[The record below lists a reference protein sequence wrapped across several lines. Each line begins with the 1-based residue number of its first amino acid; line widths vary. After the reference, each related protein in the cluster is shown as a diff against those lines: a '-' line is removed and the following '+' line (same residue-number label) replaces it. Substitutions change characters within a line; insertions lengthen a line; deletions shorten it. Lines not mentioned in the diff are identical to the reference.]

1 MGKCARQ
8 HFLNQQDGEQAS
20 KLPSGQDHPGE
31 RGGLLDGCKGAFQF
45 GGKHKI

>member
-1 MGKCARQ
+1 MLSQ

-31 RGGLLDGCKGAFQF
+31 RGGLLDGCNQF
-45 GGKHKI
+45 LQRRMQVAYTLG